1 MSENI
6 FEQYLSDKS
15 VFIDREILSA
25 AYLPNKLLHRVEHVQ
40 HIASIIAPALKGHR
54 PSNLLFLG
62 QTGTGKT
69 VAARYVGQQLTD
81 LLGKSSSGKVE
92 FIYVNCQT
100 IDTHYGILYEL
111 SRHFFTQE
119 EAAQG
124 VAPPPTGWSLDRLYQ
139 TLLERMRASGKVV
152 IVVLDEIDK
161 FVAKSGDD
169 ALYTLVKMN
178 EGDGAGS
185 GPIHAAANLGQTSV
199 GTIASGSGAQES
211 KVAAESAPVEKAK
224 AQPTAR
230 ISIIGISNDLKF
242 GEMLDPRVKSR
253 LSDEKLVFSQYE
265 AHELYDILAQRSP
278 LAFQPGAMPDSVLR
292 LCAAMEAHE
301 RGDAR
306 RAIDLL
312 RVAGEVADRER
323 EKQVS
328 EGHLQKARKRIE
340 LDCVAEAVRT
350 LPTQSKLVLL
360 GVILNEE
367 VGNERLTTGEV
378 YNTYR
383 ELCRKIGMMV
393 LTQRRIGDLISELDM
408 LGILNA
414 RVRSYGRGGRTK
426 DISSGVPMGES
437 KRLLL
442 ADELLQPLK
451 DFKARRQSTLD

>member
-1 MSENI
+1 
-6 FEQYLSDKS
+6 
-15 VFIDREILSA
+15 VFLDRDILGA
-25 AYLPNKLLHRVEHVQ
+25 AYLPGKLLHRDEHIQ
-40 HIASIIAPALKGHR
+40 HIASIIAPALKGQR
-54 PSNLLFLG
+54 PSNVLFLG

-81 LLGKSSSGKVE
+81 LLGKASSGKLE

-111 SRHFFTQE
+111 SRRFFTAE
-119 EAAQG
+119 EASQG
-124 VAPPPTGWSLDRLYQ
+124 VAPPPTGWSLDRVYQ
-139 TLLERMRASGKVV
+139 TLLDRVRASGKVV

-178 EGDGAGS
+178 EADSANAGAAQSPSQGS
-185 GPIHAAANLGQTSV
+185 
-199 GTIASGSGAQES
+199 
-211 KVAAESAPVEKAK
+211 VA
-224 AQPTAR
+224 R
-230 ISIIGISNDLKF
+230 LSIIGISNDLRF
-242 GEMLDPRVKSR
+242 AEMLDPRVKSR
-253 LSDEKLVFSQYE
+253 LSDEKLVFSPYDPE
-265 AHELYDILAQRSP
+265 ELYDILSQRAK
-278 LAFQPGAMPDSVLR
+278 LAFHPEAMPDAVLR

-312 RVAGEVADRER
+312 RVAGEFADRER
-323 EKQVS
+323 EKQVT
-328 EGHLQKARKRIE
+328 EAHLQKARKRIE
-340 LDCVAEAVRT
+340 MDCVAEAVRT

-360 GVILNEE
+360 GVLFNEE

-426 DISSGVPMGES
+426 DISSGVPLGES

-442 ADELLQPLK
+442 SDELLQPLK